1 MTPAALSSVP
11 MRNLWRSGETAALLI
26 AITLTGSVVLW
37 VGVPVLTL
45 WIASRV
51 QAETDSLGAAVGAA
65 LMAAPIAI
73 ALVWMLLGWLSDR
86 HRALRIA
93 RGYEDT
99 GHFAVEV
106 VVVVSAVLTFI
117 GFTIWFVLFSA
128 SSPIPIS
135 GPR

>member
-1 MTPAALSSVP
+1 MTTTVSSGP
-11 MRNLWRSGETAALLI
+11 MRDLWRSGETAALLL
-26 AITLTGSVVLW
+26 AITVTGSVVLW

-51 QAETDSLGAAVGAA
+51 QAATDSLGAAVAVGM
-65 LMAAPIAI
+65 LCAPIAI
-73 ALVWMLLGWLSDR
+73 ALVWMLLGWLSDK
-86 HRALRIA
+86 HRAVRLA

-106 VVVVSAVLTFI
+106 VVVVSAVVTLI
-117 GFTIWFVLFSA
+117 GFTVWFVLFSA

-135 GPR
+135 GPQ